1 MFERFTDRARTVVRV
16 AKDEADSLNHR
27 AIGTEHMALAL
38 LRDEGGI
45 GGTVLR
51 ACGIEY
57 DAVRAAVA
65 AGDDAAALRTIGID
79 LDAVRASV
87 DQTFGPGALERAE
100 PAERGGFLF
109 RRTKMPTRFNNSAK
123 KSLELSLRSALS
135 MKHNYIGTEHLLLGV
150 LKEERGNGGRLLR
163 ELGMTYDR
171 TADLVLTALKNA
183 A

>member
-27 AIGTEHMALAL
+27 TIGTEHLALAL
-38 LRDEGGI
+38 LQDEGGI
-45 GGTVLR
+45 GGTVLH

-87 DQTFGPGALERAE
+87 DQTFGPGALDRAE

-123 KSLELSLRSALS
+123 KSLELSLRIALS

-150 LKEERGNGGRLLR
+150 LKEDRGNGGGLLR